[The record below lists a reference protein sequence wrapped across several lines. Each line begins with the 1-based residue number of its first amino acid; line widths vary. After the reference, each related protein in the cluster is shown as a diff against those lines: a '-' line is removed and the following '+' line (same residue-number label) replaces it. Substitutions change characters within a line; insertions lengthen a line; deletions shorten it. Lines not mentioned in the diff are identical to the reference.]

1 MTLPLLTYALE
12 AQAEGNTVRIRR
24 ESDEG
29 YDWYAAEMPA
39 VITVNKTSYDLR
51 YPSLKGK
58 MAARKAVIPTLT
70 SAEVIV
76 PEDKRGLKG
85 SPTKV
90 KKTFTPVR
98 EKHGLRL
105 EGLSGAEA
113 AAQLA
118 DALAEAKLV

>member
-1 MTLPLLTYALE
+1 M
-12 AQAEGNTVRIRR
+12 EGNTVKIRR

-39 VITVNKTSYDLR
+39 LITVNKTAYDLR

-58 MAARKAVIPTLT
+58 MAARKAVIETLT
-70 SAEVIV
+70 SAEVVV
-76 PEDKRGLKG
+76 PEEKRGLKG

-90 KKTFTPVR
+90 KKTFTPTLS
-98 EKHGLRL
+98 KSGMRL

-113 AAQLA
+113 GKKLA
-118 DALAEAKLV
+118 DVLAEAKLV